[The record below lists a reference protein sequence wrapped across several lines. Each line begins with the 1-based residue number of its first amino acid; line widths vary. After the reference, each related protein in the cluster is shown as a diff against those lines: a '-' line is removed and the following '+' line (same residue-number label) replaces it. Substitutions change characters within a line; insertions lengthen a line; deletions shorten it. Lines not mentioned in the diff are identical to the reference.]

1 MLVGALDMVSSPPP
15 VRAELFRL
23 LYRHIPA
30 VLTANLINSVLVV
43 VALWDVATRRNL
55 VGWAAVIA
63 AVTLVRV
70 VLWLR
75 CREAARSDAEVLR
88 WGRGY
93 TVGVLISGLLWGC
106 AAFLFISMDDRLS
119 LLVMSFIIGGMGAG
133 AVASLSAHLP
143 TFHAFLLGSMVPFEL
158 RLLTLG
164 DPISLALSGM
174 VAIYVISMIVIAHN
188 VNAAL
193 IRSLVLNEENKRLL
207 ATRDQEVLLRTADL
221 RAANAELEREIG
233 ERARTED
240 KLEEARAEA
249 ERANQAK
256 SRFLAAAAHDLR
268 QPLQSMFLFA
278 SSLHRFVADPK
289 GVDALVR
296 IERGLDILKGM
307 LDGLLDLSR
316 LDVKLIEPTI
326 AAFPLRPMLDDIV
339 VAYRRI
345 AASKGIDLRCGA
357 SGQLVVRSDKTMLG
371 RMVRNLVENALRY
384 TERGRI
390 VLSTRTEGDTVLI
403 EVEDTGIGIAP
414 DHLKLIFE
422 EFHQVGNPE
431 RDKARGLGLGLAI
444 VQRLSA
450 VLDHPVEVRSRPG
463 VGSTFSIAVPLAAEA
478 IVAAEPPVEIPP
490 LEGSRGR
497 QVVVVDDDPMVLL
510 ALSTLLEQWGY
521 RVIMAGSKDDALG
534 QLRSRAPPHLIVA
547 DYRLRNGLVG
557 TDAIRGI
564 RACCGD
570 DIPGVVLTGETGDA
584 CLKDAESLG
593 ALVLHKPV
601 TPHDLAFV
609 LKRLIGED
617 EDTKIE

>member
-1 MLVGALDMVSSPPP
+1 MVSSPPP

-30 VLTANLINSVLVV
+30 VLTANLVNSVLVV
-43 VALWDVATRRNL
+43 AALWDVANRRDL
-55 VGWAAVIA
+55 VGWAAVVA

-75 CREAARSDAEVLR
+75 CPDAGRSDADVLR

-93 TVGVLISGLLWGC
+93 TVGVLISGLLWGS
-106 AAFLFISMDDRLS
+106 AAFLFIDLGSPLT

-143 TFHAFLLGSMVPFEL
+143 TFHAFLLGSMVPFEA

-164 DPISLALSGM
+164 DPTAWVLSGM

-193 IRSLVLNEENKRLL
+193 IRSLILNEENKRLL
-207 ATRDQEVLLRTADL
+207 ATREQEVLLRTADL
-221 RAANAELEREIG
+221 QAANAEL
-233 ERARTED
+233 
-240 KLEEARAEA
+240 KEARAEA

-278 SSLHRFVADPK
+278 SSLHRFVTEPK

-296 IERGLDILKGM
+296 IERGLDIMKGM
-307 LDGLLDLSR
+307 MDGLLDLSR

-326 AAFPLRPMLDDIV
+326 DSFPLRPMLDDIV

-390 VLSTRTEGDTVLI
+390 VLSTHVAGDTVVI

-414 DHLKLIFE
+414 EQLKLIFE

-450 VLDHPVEVRSRPG
+450 ALDHPVEVRSRPG

-478 IVAAEPPVEIPP
+478 VVAAEPPAEIPP

-521 RVIMAGSKDDALG
+521 RVVMAGSKDDAVG
-534 QLRSRAPPHLIVA
+534 QLRSRAPPPLIIA

-557 TDAIRGI
+557 TDAIRGV
-564 RACCGD
+564 RACCGE
-570 DIPGVVLTGETGDA
+570 DIPCVVLTGETGDE
-584 CLKDAESLG
+584 CVKDAESLG

-617 EDTKIE
+617 EDTKIP

>member
-1 MLVGALDMVSSPPP
+1 MVSSPPP

-30 VLTANLINSVLVV
+30 VLTANLINGVLVV
-43 VALWDVATRRNL
+43 AALWDVANRRDL
-55 VGWAAVIA
+55 VGWAAVVA

-70 VLWLR
+70 VLWRR
-75 CREAARSDAEVLR
+75 CPDAGRSDADVLR

-93 TVGVLISGLLWGC
+93 TVGVLISGLLWGS
-106 AAFLFISMDDRLS
+106 AAFLFIDLGSPLT

-143 TFHAFLLGSMVPFEL
+143 TFHAFLLGSMVPFEA

-164 DPISLALSGM
+164 DPTAWVLSGM

-193 IRSLVLNEENKRLL
+193 IRSLILNEENKRLL
-207 ATRDQEVLLRTADL
+207 ATREQEVLLRTADL
-221 RAANAELEREIG
+221 QAANAEL
-233 ERARTED
+233 
-240 KLEEARAEA
+240 KEARAEA

-289 GVDALVR
+289 GVDALTR
-296 IERGLDILKGM
+296 IERGLDIMKGM

-326 AAFPLRPMLDDIV
+326 DTFPLRPMLDDIV

-345 AASKGIDLRCGA
+345 AASKGVDLRRGA
-357 SGQLVVRSDKTMLG
+357 SGRLVVRSDKTMLG

-390 VLSTRTEGDTVLI
+390 VLSTHVAGDTVVI
-403 EVEDTGIGIAP
+403 EVQDTGIGIAP
-414 DHLKLIFE
+414 DQLKLIFE

-450 VLDHPVEVRSRPG
+450 ALDHPVEVRSRPG

-478 IVAAEPPVEIPP
+478 VVAAEPPAEIPP

-521 RVIMAGSKDDALG
+521 RVIMAGSKDDAVG
-534 QLRSRAPPHLIVA
+534 RLRSRAPPHLIIA

-557 TDAIRGI
+557 TDAIRGV
-564 RACCGD
+564 RACCGE
-570 DIPGVVLTGETGDA
+570 DIPCVVLTGETGDE
-584 CLKDAESLG
+584 CVKDAESLG

-617 EDTKIE
+617 EDTKIP